1 MINHNGKDFKK
12 ERVCVCDI
20 HIIDSLCCTAE
31 INTENQLYLK
41 KVPHNHRLNN
51 INIFKVFEIKLSN
64 CSTRIIKEREASPE
78 RIRDL
83 SLEIG

>member
-1 MINHNGKDFKK
+1 MERKSEKHERDVNVHLIHFAVLQKLTLKINYT
-12 ERVCVCDI
+12 
-20 HIIDSLCCTAE
+20 S
-31 INTENQLYLK
+31 K